1 MERTVEAV
9 YEGGVLTPL
18 EPLGLPERQRVIIT
32 IQTPVLE
39 NADAVLRAWQ
49 EVYEGLPEQ
58 DVREMERIA
67 RDRGNFMRQE
77 P

>member
-32 IQTPVLE
+32 IQTPILE

-58 DVREMERIA
+58 DIREIERIA

-77 P
+77 